1 MTTAGDIVSGATEN
15 RRRSATELRSATAP
29 GSAIKL
35 NRATQFESATT
46 LTSAMHGRLATPLNS
61 TPRQSWTRRLSSA
74 SRLLGVVLLLAML
87 AACTPFQPGMPGEG
101 SAADPG
107 IEVLRAAEAQ
117 IGAPYRWGGA
127 GPDAFDCSGLVAY
140 AHRYIG
146 LSVPR
151 TAAEQFASA
160 VPVSRRDLRPG
171 DLVFFRLD
179 GGAVSHVGIY
189 AGGERFVHAP
199 KAGGR
204 VGSASLDDDW
214 YRQRFVGA
222 GRFYSLP
229 H

>member
-1 MTTAGDIVSGATEN
+1 
-15 RRRSATELRSATAP
+15 
-29 GSAIKL
+29 
-35 NRATQFESATT
+35 
-46 LTSAMHGRLATPLNS
+46 
-61 TPRQSWTRRLSSA
+61 
-74 SRLLGVVLLLAML
+74 VLLLALL

-101 SAADPG
+101 SADDPG
-107 IEVLRAAEAQ
+107 IAVLHAAESR

-146 LSVPR
+146 VSVPR

-160 VPVSRRDLRPG
+160 VPVSRHDLRPG

-179 GGAVSHVGIY
+179 GDDVGHVGIY

-199 KAGGR
+199 KSGGR

-214 YRQRFVGA
+214 YRKRFVGA
-222 GRFYSLP
+222 GRFYPVP